1 MIGDDGAIDYA
12 EVGDGP
18 TVVLVPGSCSTGS
31 AWKPLISAWGG
42 GWRFVTTSL
51 PGYGGTRERRTG
63 TNASMAHVAG
73 VVEAVIQKA
82 GAGPVHLVGHSFGA
96 LAALAVALR
105 GATPLASLSLI
116 EPPALGILSRQDD
129 APELCAFDRMLRDY
143 ACAFARGRRDAI
155 ALMIDFYG
163 GAGTFASWPQR
174 ARDYAIETTRVN
186 RLDWSS
192 ADGFALRHD
201 DLARIRAP
209 TLVLCGSDSPRA
221 MQRIVARLG
230 AEIPGAGTET
240 IDHAAHFMIATHA
253 AEVAARLRRHI
264 ARAAETDCPS
274 VAER

>member
-63 TNASMAHVAG
+63 TNASMAHVAD

-82 GAGPVHLVGHSFGA
+82 
-96 LAALAVALR
+96 
-105 GATPLASLSLI
+105 
-116 EPPALGILSRQDD
+116 
-129 APELCAFDRMLRDY
+129 
-143 ACAFARGRRDAI
+143 
-155 ALMIDFYG
+155 

-192 ADGFALRHD
+192 AHGFALRHD
-201 DLARIRAP
+201 DLARISAP